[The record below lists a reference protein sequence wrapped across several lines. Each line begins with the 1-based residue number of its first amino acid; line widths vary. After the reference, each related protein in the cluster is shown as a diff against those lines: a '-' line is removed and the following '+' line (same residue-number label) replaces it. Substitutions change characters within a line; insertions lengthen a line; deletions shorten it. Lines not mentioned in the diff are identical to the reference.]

1 MEWGC
6 VYLRVMGKRL
16 NVYAAIRRTTMSSK
30 NKTEVVHARITPDLR
45 QQINDLVSSG
55 SYRNESHF
63 VREAVE
69 EKIQRG
75 EN

>member
-1 MEWGC
+1 
-6 VYLRVMGKRL
+6 MGKRL
-16 NVYAAIRRTTMSSK
+16 NVYTVIGRTTMSSK
-30 NKTEVVHARITPDLR
+30 NKTEVVHTRITSDLR
-45 QQINDLVSSG
+45 QKIVTLINEEK
-55 SYRNESHF
+55 YRNESHF